1 MSMAIVVSE
10 NLPNCGKGMMIELLT
25 SIRSWVVS
33 LYDTWVWLL
42 SGSVDPFGDDD
53 NDNILY

>member
-1 MSMAIVVSE
+1 MSMPTVGLK
-10 NLPNCGKGMMIELLT
+10 NYGYWGRGMMIELFT
-25 SIRSWVVS
+25 NIRSWWVS